1 MGDAAAWWLTCEQFA
16 DLAGLPTRTA
26 RHAIAKAAA
35 GQPVRKWPVAVRLT
49 ESRGGRSGLR
59 YEVALSSLPEA
70 LQRAFRAEHANAN
83 LAVACDGND
92 FRRITPIV
100 PAPNQS
106 AEVLRRWRI
115 IEDAAAYPSRSSER
129 AAEIERA
136 SAKHRV
142 PVRTIQRWLKRL
154 DDAGDDIAAL
164 GRALPSDAGR
174 PRIVVSREFDKR
186 FLAAGHSAELLAELG
201 EFVTQKLRAWWASPA
216 QRHGWTRVRLEVV
229 TELRRECQARGIDL
243 VRAAF
248 HLSRYRV
255 QEHEHF
261 RRVDI
266 YQHDRKRF
274 DDEKP
279 RITRNNAALRPMQ
292 LVCGDV
298 QPNDCIVRRPDGT
311 GEFTVKLIAFQDVGT
326 HRIFPYFVQVAK
338 GEGVRQEHIAEA
350 FCAMVADPHWGM
362 PEGLYLDNGS
372 EFKILAKTEI
382 KAALKA
388 MGEAGERCVIHA
400 KPYSGASKPIES
412 KFSMLQRAVWS
423 QMEGFSGGDRLNKKT
438 HQVGRKTKPYSGTF
452 QDFVAEATLRIR
464 DFEAWPLQSG
474 SFKGKS
480 PLDAYSEHL
489 SAGWRPVRVDQLAL
503 DATFCQASSALVR
516 QGRVRTGGAVYTHPE
531 LPTLNGRTVPLSL
544 PWRRGALPL
553 FKHPDHGWTGLMPA
567 MAHLPLDVAGAHE
580 AGRLQKREARSI
592 RDLKRAAGPVD
603 PGANVNFR
611 VTEIPTIAAPAPL
624 MDAMLAS
631 EAEDMAI
638 ARADAARRTA
648 EQQPARRKPRD
659 LLAETIQLE
668 KDYGLKRA

>member
-1 MGDAAAWWLTCEQFA
+1 MRETWLPVPAFGE
-16 DLAGLPTRTA
+16 LAGISRRAAL
-26 RHAIAKAAA
+26 KAASA
-35 GQPVRKWPVAVRLT
+35 ANQGRTWNGYPLT
-49 ESRGGRSGLR
+49 IREVSGGRGGRSGIR

-70 LQRAFRAEHANAN
+70 LQRAFRDAH
-83 LAVACDGND
+83 ACDIVSHACEGND
-92 FRRITPIV
+92 FRRIIPII

-106 AEVLRRWRI
+106 AETLRRWRI
-115 IEDAAAYPSRSSER
+115 MGDALAHPPRSSER

-154 DDAGDDIAAL
+154 DDADGDIAAL
-164 GRALPSDAGR
+164 GRSLPSDAGR

-186 FLAAGHSAELLAELG
+186 FLAAGHSVQVLAELG
-201 EFVTQKLRAWWASPA
+201 EFTTQKLRAWWASPA

-229 TELRRECQARGIDL
+229 TELRRECAARGIDL
-243 VRAAF
+243 PKSAF

-255 QEHEHF
+255 QPQEHY

-279 RITRNNAALRPMQ
+279 RIMRNNAALRPMQ

-382 KAALKA
+382 KTALRA
-388 MGEAGERCVIHA
+388 LGEAGDRCVIHA

-438 HQVGRKTKPYSGTF
+438 HQVGRKTKPYSGSF
-452 QDFVAEATLRIR
+452 EAFVAEAMLRIR

-480 PLDAYSEHL
+480 PMDAYAEHL
-489 SAGWRPVRVDQLAL
+489 ASGWRPVRVDQLAL
-503 DATFCQASSALVR
+503 DATFCKADSALVR
-516 QGRVRTGGAVYTHPE
+516 QGRLRSGGIAYTHPE
-531 LPTLNGRTVPLSL
+531 LAALNGRKIPLSL
-544 PWRRGALPL
+544 PWRRGAPPL
-553 FKHPDHGWTGLMPA
+553 FKHPDHGWTGLVPV
-567 MAHLPLDVAGAHE
+567 MAHLPLDMAGAHE
-580 AGRLQKREARSI
+580 AGRLQKRETRSI
-592 RDLKRAAGPVD
+592 RDLKRIAGPVD
-603 PGANVNFR
+603 HAANINFR
-611 VTEIPTIAAPAPL
+611 VAELPNMAAPAPL

-648 EQQPARRKPRD
+648 EQQAERNKPRD
-659 LLAETIQLE
+659 LLAEAIQLE